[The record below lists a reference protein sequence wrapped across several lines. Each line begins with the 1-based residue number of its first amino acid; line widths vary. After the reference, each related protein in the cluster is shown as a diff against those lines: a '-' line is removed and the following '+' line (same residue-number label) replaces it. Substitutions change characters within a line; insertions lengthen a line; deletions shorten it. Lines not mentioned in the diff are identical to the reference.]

1 MDKDKDTEVINA
13 LADKLLAVVMNTDM
27 EDPTAAIVAL
37 GHIAAMISIEMKMP
51 ENGFLMCMASSYRTI
66 LIANEDKEVH

>member
-66 LIANEDKEVH
+66 LQANKDKEVH